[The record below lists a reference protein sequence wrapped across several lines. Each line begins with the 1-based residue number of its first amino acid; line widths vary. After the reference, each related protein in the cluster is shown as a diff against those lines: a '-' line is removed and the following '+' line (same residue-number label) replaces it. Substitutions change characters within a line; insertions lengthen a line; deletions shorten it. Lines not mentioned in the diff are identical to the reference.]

1 MKRYFL
7 KVLTILLFC
16 IAISL
21 SGCGL
26 FSIGFK
32 NLGKTI
38 TSSPDLKTSN
48 IKDPVKPNVKLSALW
63 IGHSSVLLQIHDRV
77 ILIDP
82 VFNDVISGVMTRRQT
97 AAFDLDRLPK
107 LDMILVSHA
116 HADHL
121 SISTLSDIEYKFPG
135 AKLVFPEGAEEFMP
149 GYDFDFIRMKTG
161 NSSKKNYVGET
172 KDFNGLKIT
181 TVYALHFG
189 GRYGIDSYLW
199 NMPGCTGYI
208 VEYKGTTVFYA
219 GDTAYEENG
228 FKKIGEK
235 FDIDLAL
242 IPIGPCRDCEELTN
256 FNHVTSFGALKMF
269 DDLKADKMLPVHFG
283 ALSYRN
289 DPDYPVIVLKE
300 LIEQK
305 DRTGSVTN
313 SGEYYKDKVVI
324 LDEGEQ
330 HVFEYLYEI
339 KNEDQK

>member
-1 MKRYFL
+1 MKIIYFKL
-7 KVLTILLFC
+7 TTILTFC
-16 IAISL
+16 LIFTV

-38 TSSPDLKTSN
+38 TSSPEFKESKV
-48 IKDPVKPNVKLSALW
+48 KDPVKSNVKLSALW
-63 IGHSSVLLQIHDRV
+63 IGHSSVLLQIYDRV

-82 VFNDVISGVMTRRQT
+82 VFNDVISGVMTRKHK
-97 AAFDLDRLPK
+97 AAFDLNRLPK

-121 SISTLSDIEYKFPG
+121 SISTLSDLEDKFPG
-135 AKLVFPEGAEEFMP
+135 ASLIFPEGAEDFMP
-149 GYDFDFIRMKTG
+149 GYDFDFVRMKTG

-172 KDFNGLKIT
+172 IDFNGLKVT

-189 GRYGIDSYLW
+189 GRYGLDSYLW

-208 VEYKGTTVFYA
+208 VEYKGITVFYA

-228 FKKIGEK
+228 FKKIGEL

-256 FNHVTSFGALKMF
+256 FNHVTSNGALKMF
-269 DDLKADKMLPVHFG
+269 DDLKAKKMMPVHFG
-283 ALSYRN
+283 ALQYRN

-305 DRTGSVTN
+305 DKTGSITETG
-313 SGEYYKDKVVI
+313 SYYKDKIVI

-330 HVFEYLYEI
+330 HVFEYLY
-339 KNEDQK
+339 